1 VGPDCPQQ
9 EGPTLEEGGL
19 QPSCHLMQ
27 QTENSGKVAVDQLQP
42 TAMNSGEVTVDHAR
56 SMVMNPQV
64 VAVDQTRSMAA
75 NTKKAAEDQTE
86 STTINPEGST
96 VDHSQSTVMNSEEE
110 DAVDQTEST
119 ARKRKESTARKRKE
133 STTAE
138 PNLTSKEELDVI
150 NLSDDPDIT
159 KPISISKSL
168 SAKERK
174 CLIDL
179 LHEYKDVFAW
189 DYHEMPGID
198 PGLVAHSLNVE
209 PGTRP
214 VVQPMRTFHTEVEA
228 QITQEVK
235 NYLLLVLSNPLSI
248 HGGCQTLCRSRRR
261 TGRSDAVLIFG
272 ILIRHVRRM
281 SFLFQTWTC

>member
-9 EGPTLEEGGL
+9 EGPVPEGGGL
-19 QPSCHLMQ
+19 QPSCHLIQ
-27 QTENSGKVAVDQLQP
+27 QTENSKEVVVDQLQP
-42 TAMNSGEVTVDHAR
+42 ITMNSEEVTVDHTR
-56 SMVMNPQV
+56 STVMSRQV
-64 VAVDQTRSMAA
+64 VAMDQTRSMAA
-75 NTKKAAEDQTE
+75 NTRKAANDQAE
-86 STTINPEGST
+86 STTTNPEGST
-96 VDHSQSTVMNSEEE
+96 VDHSPSTVTNSEEE

-119 ARKRKESTARKRKE
+119 ARKMKE

-138 PNLTSKEELDVI
+138 PNLTSKEELEVI
-150 NLSDDPDIT
+150 NLSDNPDTT

-214 VVQPMRTFHTEVEA
+214 VV
-228 QITQEVK
+228 
-235 NYLLLVLSNPLSI
+235 
-248 HGGCQTLCRSRRR
+248 
-261 TGRSDAVLIFG
+261 
-272 ILIRHVRRM
+272 
-281 SFLFQTWTC
+281 

>member
-1 VGPDCPQQ
+1 
-9 EGPTLEEGGL
+9 
-19 QPSCHLMQ
+19 MIQ
-27 QTENSGKVAVDQLQP
+27 QTENSGKVVVDQLQP
-42 TAMNSGEVTVDHAR
+42 VTMNSEKVTVDHAR
-56 SMVMNPQV
+56 SMVMNPQE

-75 NTKKAAEDQTE
+75 NTKKAAKDQAE
-86 STTINPEGST
+86 STTTNPEGSA

-110 DAVDQTEST
+110 HVVDQTEPT
-119 ARKRKESTARKRKE
+119 AKRRKESI
-133 STTAE
+133 TAE
-138 PNLTSKEELDVI
+138 PNLTSKEELEVI
-150 NLSDDPDIT
+150 NLSDDPDIA

-189 DYHEMPGID
+189 DYHEMLGID

-228 QITQEVK
+228 QITQKVK
-235 NYLLLVLSNPLSI
+235 KLLAAGFIKPIQQRWLSNIVPVKKKN
-248 HGGCQTLCRSRRR
+248 GQ
-261 TGRSDAVLIFG
+261 
-272 ILIRHVRRM
+272 IR
-281 SFLFQTWTC
+281 

>member
-1 VGPDCPQQ
+1 
-9 EGPTLEEGGL
+9 
-19 QPSCHLMQ
+19 M
-27 QTENSGKVAVDQLQP
+27 DQLRS
-42 TAMNSGEVTVDHAR
+42 TTTNTEMVTVDHAR
-56 SMVMNPQV
+56 SMVMNPRE

-75 NTKKAAEDQTE
+75 NTKKAAKDQTE
-86 STTINPEGST
+86 STTTNPEGST
-96 VDHSQSTVMNSEEE
+96 VDHSQSTVMNAEEE
-110 DAVDQTEST
+110 DAVDQTESP
-119 ARKRKESTARKRKE
+119 ARKRKE

-138 PNLTSKEELDVI
+138 PNLTSKEELEVI
-150 NLSDDPDIT
+150 NLSDDSDIT

-168 SAKERK
+168 SVIERK

-179 LHEYKDVFAW
+179 LREYKDVFAW

-235 NYLLLVLSNPLSI
+235 KLLAAGFIKPI
-248 HGGCQTLCRSRRR
+248 
-261 TGRSDAVLIFG
+261 
-272 ILIRHVRRM
+272 
-281 SFLFQTWTC
+281 

>member
-1 VGPDCPQQ
+1 
-9 EGPTLEEGGL
+9 
-19 QPSCHLMQ
+19 
-27 QTENSGKVAVDQLQP
+27 
-42 TAMNSGEVTVDHAR
+42 
-56 SMVMNPQV
+56 MNPPEA
-64 VAVDQTRSMAA
+64 AVDQTRSMAT
-75 NTKKAAEDQTE
+75 NIKKAAEDQTE
-86 STTINPEGST
+86 STITNPQGST

-110 DAVDQTEST
+110 DAVDQTEP
-119 ARKRKESTARKRKE
+119 TARKRKE

-138 PNLTSKEELDVI
+138 PNLTSKEELEVI
-150 NLSDDPDIT
+150 NLSNDPNVS

-168 SAKERK
+168 SAEERK

-235 NYLLLVLSNPLSI
+235 KLLAAGFIKPI
-248 HGGCQTLCRSRRR
+248 QHPR
-261 TGRSDAVLIFG
+261 
-272 ILIRHVRRM
+272 
-281 SFLFQTWTC
+281 WTNISH

>member
-9 EGPTLEEGGL
+9 EGPTPEEGGL
-19 QPSCHLMQ
+19 QPSCHLTQ
-27 QTENSGKVAVDQLQP
+27 QTENSGKVVVDQIQS
-42 TAMNSGEVTVDHAR
+42 TAMSSEKVTVDHAQ
-56 SMVMNPQV
+56 STVTNPQGIV
-64 VAVDQTRSMAA
+64 VDQTGSMV
-75 NTKKAAEDQTE
+75 
-86 STTINPEGST
+86 I
-96 VDHSQSTVMNSEEE
+96 NSERPM
-110 DAVDQTEST
+110 VDQTEST
-119 ARKRKESTARKRKE
+119 AMCPGGSMVDHAPSTVRNSGAEAMVDQTESTTMSKE
-133 STTAE
+133 KSTTAE
-138 PNLTSKEELDVI
+138 PNITSKEELEVI

-168 SAKERK
+168 SAKEKK

-235 NYLLLVLSNPLSI
+235 KLLAAGFIKPI
-248 HGGCQTLCRSRRR
+248 
-261 TGRSDAVLIFG
+261 
-272 ILIRHVRRM
+272 
-281 SFLFQTWTC
+281 